1 MIVFL
6 NGTLI
11 EKQPTR
17 AVVEVAGVGYEV
29 LIPLSS
35 YDRLPATGHP
45 VRILTHDYVR
55 EDARLLY
62 GFMTPAERDMF
73 AMLLGATGI
82 GPKLALSAL
91 SGLTVRELKAAFVE
105 GDIKRLSAIS
115 GIGKK
120 MAERLI
126 VELRHKISDADA
138 LDAVAGA
145 DDKTAGGTLLRDA
158 LLALI
163 TLGYKQDEARKMVRQ
178 VTETHPTLS
187 TVEDIVK
194 RAVAR

>member
-178 VTETHPTLS
+178 VAETHPTLS